1 MLTFRQLR
9 NASAAVVAAVAIA
22 GIAGNAVTAASAAST
37 APVIKSAS
45 TMKVDVRGGSL
56 TFVNVRRMKSFAIGD
71 EIVLTQPAFA
81 TARSAKVI
89 GHSYVVVE
97 FLTRAASRVDATL
110 VLKNGSIELSGIN
123 PSSGGSTPFTLAVVG
138 GTGSYDNARGQATV
152 KTGSGKANPAAFSIS
167 LLP

>member
-71 EIVLTQPAFA
+71 EIVLTQPA
-81 TARSAKVI
+81 SPP
-89 GHSYVVVE
+89 
-97 FLTRAASRVDATL
+97 RAPR
-110 VLKNGSIELSGIN
+110 
-123 PSSGGSTPFTLAVVG
+123 
-138 GTGSYDNARGQATV
+138 R
-152 KTGSGKANPAAFSIS
+152 
-167 LLP
+167 